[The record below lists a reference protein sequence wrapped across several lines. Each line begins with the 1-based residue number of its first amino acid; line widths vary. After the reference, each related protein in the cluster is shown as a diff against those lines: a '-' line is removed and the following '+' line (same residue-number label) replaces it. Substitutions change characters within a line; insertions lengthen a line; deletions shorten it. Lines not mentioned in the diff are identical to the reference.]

1 MDADVGHIVISLAGR
16 DKERPF
22 YVLKTEENFVYLADG
37 SLRRMENPKKKK
49 SKHVKIIDSQCDSR
63 VSQKLRS
70 GEKVLNSEMRKAL
83 MDFSKAQQ
91 QAEGGNLLGER

>member
-1 MDADVGHIVISLAGR
+1 MEADVGHIVISLAGR

-22 YVLKTEENFVYLADG
+22 YVMKTEENFVYLADG
-37 SLRRMENPKKKK
+37 SLRRIESCKKKK
-49 SKHVKIIDSQCDSR
+49 RKHVRVVEDFENH

-83 MDFSKAQQ
+83 SDFMKVQ
-91 QAEGGNLLGER
+91 QAEGGSLLG

>member
-37 SLRRMENPKKKK
+37 SLRRIENPKKKK
-49 SKHVKIIDSQCDSR
+49 VKHIKVIDSQYDSR

-83 MDFSKAQQ
+83 SDVSKAQQ

>member
-1 MDADVGHIVISLAGR
+1 MEADVGHIVISLAGR

-37 SLRRMENPKKKK
+37 SLRRIEACKKKK
-49 SKHVKIIDSQCDSR
+49 RKHVKVVSDFDSR
-63 VSQKLRS
+63 VSAKLRS

-83 MDFSKAQQ
+83 SDFLKTRS
-91 QAEGGNLLGER
+91 QAEGGNLLG

>member
-1 MDADVGHIVISLAGR
+1 MEADVGHIVISLAGR

-37 SLRRMENPKKKK
+37 SLRRIEACKKKK
-49 SKHVKIIDSQCDSR
+49 RKHVKVVSDFDSR
-63 VSQKLRS
+63 VSTKLRS

-83 MDFSKAQQ
+83 SDFLKTRS
-91 QAEGGNLLGER
+91 QAEGGNLLG

>member
-1 MDADVGHIVISLAGR
+1 MEADVGHIVISLAGR
-16 DKERPF
+16 DKERLF

-37 SLRRMENPKKKK
+37 SLRKIESPKKKK
-49 SKHVKIIDSQCDSR
+49 VKHVKVFISDNESR

-83 MDFSKAQQ
+83 SDFSEMHL
-91 QAEGGNLLGER
+91 QAEGGNLLG

>member
-16 DKERPF
+16 DKGRPF

-37 SLRRMENPKKKK
+37 SLRKTESCKKKK
-49 SKHVKIIDSQCDSR
+49 LKHIRVVSDSDTA
-63 VSQKLRS
+63 VSVKLRS